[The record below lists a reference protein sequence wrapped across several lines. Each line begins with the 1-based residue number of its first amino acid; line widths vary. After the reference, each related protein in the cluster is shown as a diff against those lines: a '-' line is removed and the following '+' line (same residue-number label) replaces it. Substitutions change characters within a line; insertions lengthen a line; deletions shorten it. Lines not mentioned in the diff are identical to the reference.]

1 MQRFFDQLHG
11 KKVKLAIGYRVG
23 RLVVSSDPYYYE
35 SHDSGK
41 HRRSRVDCLCDC
53 GETREGIRTAS
64 ILKDGIFPYC
74 SRECRFYLDAMPK
87 EVPESSK
94 LCFLG
99 ERYNYLTVVKEAY
112 YDKQKGDTNRGKYID
127 LICDCG
133 KTKSYREDK
142 VKAGKFK
149 SCGCVWEYTGKS
161 GKSWDHL
168 RRAYGMSEAD
178 YNMLLASQ
186 NGLCGICKT
195 DKSWN
200 NKSTHFFVDHC
211 HETGKVRG
219 LLCDGCNRGLGYF
232 KDSKESLSAAIK
244 YLEATTED

>member
-1 MQRFFDQLHG
+1 MQKYFGDLAG
-11 KKVKLAIGYRVG
+11 KKTKSLSGKRYGQLTVVG
-23 RLVVSSDPYYYE
+23 EPYYTDPPE
-35 SHDSGK
+35 SEK
-41 HRRSRVDCLCDC
+41 HRRLKVDCVCDC
-53 GETREGIRTAS
+53 GSTRECISIAS
-64 ILKDGIFPYC
+64 LSRDAYLPYC
-74 SRECRFYLDAMPK
+74 SRECPLYLDAMPK

-99 ERYNYLTVVKEAY
+99 ERYNHLTVVKEAY

-178 YNMLLASQ
+178 YNTLLASQ

-195 DKSWN
+195 DKSCN

-232 KDSKESLSAAIK
+232 KDSKESLSAAVK
-244 YLEATTED
+244 YLEETMED